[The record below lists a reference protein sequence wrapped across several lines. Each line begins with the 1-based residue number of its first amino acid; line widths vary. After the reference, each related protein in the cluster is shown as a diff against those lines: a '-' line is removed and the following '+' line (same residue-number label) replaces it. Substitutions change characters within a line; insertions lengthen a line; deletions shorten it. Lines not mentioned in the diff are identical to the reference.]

1 MLYQLQARAIA
12 RSGDSIHI
20 ALFSVRGVGGKELS
34 RRSLSTAVDNLQQL
48 ICDNLRQGDVVTRCS
63 ASQLIIMLPQAN
75 YENSCLVCQRL
86 LRAFGRQY
94 PHSPVSIHHSV
105 QPLEP
110 VERS

>member
-1 MLYQLQARAIA
+1 M
-12 RSGDSIHI
+12 
-20 ALFSVRGVGGKELS
+20 RGVGGKELS

-94 PHSPVSIHHSV
+94 PHSPVSIHYSV

-110 VERS
+110 VDRT